1 MNKINL
7 NVNFSTF
14 LEKIKLK
21 KQYLYH
27 VKNKLKI
34 INKLKDKNYKK
45 VNSNIYNSEIKF
57 GNTLVSYIIDIT
69 FSKSNT
75 LIHVMDFSGNL
86 KFFCSAGQ
94 VNYKGKSKKSRY
106 SVIRDLYRVLV
117 VKLKFLK
124 NKPIALHLK
133 NTGSAKLWIIRLFK
147 KKFFIKSV
155 KSFTKYPHNGC
166 RKKKLT
172 RKKVK
177 KKEWP
182 SG

>member
-69 FSKSNT
+69 FSKIKYSYT
-75 LIHVMDFSGNL
+75 CYG
-86 KFFCSAGQ
+86 FF
-94 VNYKGKSKKSRY
+94 R
-106 SVIRDLYRVLV
+106 
-117 VKLKFLK
+117 
-124 NKPIALHLK
+124 
-133 NTGSAKLWIIRLFK
+133 
-147 KKFFIKSV
+147 
-155 KSFTKYPHNGC
+155 
-166 RKKKLT
+166 
-172 RKKVK
+172 
-177 KKEWP
+177 
-182 SG
+182 

>member
-57 GNTLVSYIIDIT
+57 GNTLVSYIIEEMAEFRFKRRQT
-69 FSKSNT
+69 
-75 LIHVMDFSGNL
+75 VNL
-86 KFFCSAGQ
+86 LSF
-94 VNYKGKSKKSRY
+94 
-106 SVIRDLYRVLV
+106 
-117 VKLKFLK
+117 
-124 NKPIALHLK
+124 
-133 NTGSAKLWIIRLFK
+133 FK
-147 KKFFIKSV
+147 K
-155 KSFTKYPHNGC
+155 
-166 RKKKLT
+166 
-172 RKKVK
+172 
-177 KKEWP
+177 
-182 SG
+182 